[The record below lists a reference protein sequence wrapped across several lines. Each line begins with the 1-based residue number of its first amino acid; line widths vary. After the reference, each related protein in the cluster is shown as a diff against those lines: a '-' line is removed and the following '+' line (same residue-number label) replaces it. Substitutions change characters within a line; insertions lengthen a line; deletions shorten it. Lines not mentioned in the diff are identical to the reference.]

1 MATGCSGPYI
11 SRMPYVANVPGYSGR
26 DDRHGNPSRFEC
38 RVLLLVALEEAVPE
52 IVADL
57 RDTCGEAMARVLERC
72 GPGDDPRHRTLLRA
86 LASAR
91 ERVDSDSPWIDE
103 PRSEAQADLYAAL
116 LEWATGNRLTDSD
129 GRRNRW
135 LLQHA
140 VDYVRKPH
148 DPEARDPHDPET
160 LRGRGWAQL
169 STGLGRPSQTARE
182 FRRRKH
188 GPTPEGSEL
197 GPLARDFVWL
207 VRYALT
213 PTEPAATF
221 APGVPHDALLRGVRS
236 AADRAG
242 FDLPDPLRPTPS
254 D

>member
-1 MATGCSGPYI
+1 
-11 SRMPYVANVPGYSGR
+11 
-26 DDRHGNPSRFEC
+26 
-38 RVLLLVALEEAVPE
+38 VALEEAVPE

-57 RDTCGEAMARVLERC
+57 REACGEALARVLERC
-72 GPGDDPRHRTLLRA
+72 GPGDDPRHRTLLRV

-135 LLQHA
+135 LLEHA
-140 VDYVRKPH
+140 VNV
-148 DPEARDPHDPET
+148 
-160 LRGRGWAQL
+160 LRGREWAQL
-169 STGLGRPSQTARE
+169 STGLGRPSQPARE

-213 PTEPAATF
+213 PTEPAASF